1 MTVDEFNADPN
12 HWSRAGHN
20 SCVCRVRR
28 QTLLKLPDIQFKTSF
43 NPSVSESMWV
53 EAGRA
58 ATIDETNFIMTID
71 I

>member
-1 MTVDEFNADPN
+1 MNLTRTLITGAVPVII
-12 HWSRAGHN
+12 